1 MGILA
6 RLRLA
11 KIRTMARPNSPDI
24 PPKRTK
30 KWCSKQL
37 SAMEEPPLSGPH
49 VVGVV
54 FPSKFVQSTT
64 SRTFKP
70 SAVVKQI
77 PPDVVYDNRV
87 LMSSEI
93 KCQVEPDGIGCP
105 VCSVIFERIILC
117 SIDKSSKS
125 QGEQQTA
132 REALQKRHV
141 CVDDSLIDILSR
153 FNVRTIPST
162 MAEFN
167 SLFLRIARCEF
178 VTKPSVLMAAFKQ
191 GMLETHPELWSE
203 LDANTIRA
211 VYARLDPTP
220 GKVLE
225 IIQTCPD
232 DMPLTAQRERV
243 LEFFRR
249 YIRSLTKDKVAVFLQ
264 FITGS
269 NLLLV
274 PKIEVAF
281 TSLAGIQRRPIV
293 HTCTGRIDLSTEY
306 ESFAAFS
313 KEINKVLTKDESF
326 EYTAI

>member
-1 MGILA
+1 MYNYSHRDLILF
-6 RLRLA
+6 L
-11 KIRTMARPNSPDI
+11 
-24 PPKRTK
+24 
-30 KWCSKQL
+30 Q
-37 SAMEEPPLSGPH
+37 
-49 VVGVV
+49 
-54 FPSKFVQSTT
+54 
-64 SRTFKP
+64 
-70 SAVVKQI
+70 QI

-125 QGEQQTA
+125 QQNKTLSILHSHITFNAFLLTGFFPIGIAPATVISVFDSDNLRETDLMYSFLSFLTEGEQQTA

>member
-1 MGILA
+1 
-6 RLRLA
+6 
-11 KIRTMARPNSPDI
+11 
-24 PPKRTK
+24 
-30 KWCSKQL
+30 
-37 SAMEEPPLSGPH
+37 MEETLKLYRDEATISTSKLEVEFKNEPAEDLDGLTRELFSQVWNHLLPMYFEGTNFHVPRVDPDCSEELFALLGRITSHAFLLTGFFPIGIAPATVISVFDSDNLRETDLMYSFLS
-49 VVGVV
+49 
-54 FPSKFVQSTT
+54 FLT
-64 SRTFKP
+64 
-70 SAVVKQI
+70 
-77 PPDVVYDNRV
+77 
-87 LMSSEI
+87 E
-93 KCQVEPDGIGCP
+93 
-105 VCSVIFERIILC
+105 
-117 SIDKSSKS
+117 
-125 QGEQQTA
+125 GEQQTA

-191 GMLETHPELWSE
+191 GMSETHPELWSE

-281 TSLAGIQRRPIV
+281 TSLARIQRRPIV